1 MIMNHILPVPYS
13 TDPWGIFKM
22 QLFMRVTRSKPPVP
36 FKNCAHGGIIL
47 LVQMVSRF
55 KFIVV
60 NFMRTFTA
68 LSVVLLGTADAL
80 VEFCDGVL
88 QEVHA
93 EDAVVVEE
101 VGH

>member
-1 MIMNHILPVPYS
+1 
-13 TDPWGIFKM
+13 M
-22 QLFMRVTRSKPPVP
+22 QLSYEGNTFKTSSFS
-36 FKNCAHGGIIL
+36 FKNCAHT
-47 LVQMVSRF
+47 VVSFSSPDGF
-55 KFIVV
+55 KFHFKVFRVV
-60 NFMRTFTA
+60 HFMGTFTA